1 MDNRLTIVTPTFEK
15 HYLQFAKMV
24 KSISEKCLDKHKL
37 EIIAVLEHKNIE
49 LFSKIVD
56 DNPTLSLRLITTED
70 ILQKLNI
77 SDTPDGFLR
86 RVGKFTFQSMKKFG
100 GILYANTNWSLVL
113 DSETVFF
120 NEFSA
125 EKILNDY
132 KTQKYVFFTNTKPRG
147 EKWKTSLG
155 YKINENTAEAL
166 KIDPITHW
174 YMEIFHWFYE
184 KEKVEDLIFNKL
196 GNPWLNEINETQ
208 KQIDYSECI
217 LYYAYLR
224 EYHEKEYCFINLS
237 NALDEYVENVIA
249 KRFILSDLP
258 FSLHGNDFLLSIVG
272 ANEVHYLKDFF
283 EHYKIPF
290 IRLEPAY
297 ITPGYISELEKL
309 PNICATVS
317 SQYLMWMDKKI
328 AICLSGKFTHDEFRG
343 YEQQVRH
350 LLGFVA
356 GVDCDIY
363 IHGWKQAC
371 EPFIIDTINPK
382 KYLFESSPNFKYLA
396 DKINFEESSFRKPGR
411 DEGTL
416 SMFYSMEKCFSLIDD
431 IEQYDYIIRMRP
443 DIYSEYSL
451 KEILFSISDNG
462 NYLNNVIYVPSNFQ
476 AKGMN
481 DQFAIGRTLLMKKY
495 FSMYSY
501 IEKNIE
507 RLFFNPESML
517 IRYLLD
523 QKIGVALLDMPY
535 ALHRGVSVRPW
546 RTAQIISEQENVWW
560 SKTVHIAKLQDLSY
574 HYKER
579 YISGKLLNSLPRNIR
594 LLGKVANEEG
604 FILIESYD
612 YDPYVSARAV
622 KKIFGINI
630 PCKIKSLKS
639 ITSYEH
645 NNYSSYYCIE
655 INKSNDLII
664 HQTISDGKTVKN
676 ADIVCSSYT
685 LLRENALELVPV
697 TIAVKGISLIR
708 KLFRFFR
715 GKAIKAK
722 LKIMRKF
729 S

>member
-208 KQIDYSECI
+208 KQIDYFECI

-249 KRFILSDLP
+249 KRFIKQYS
-258 FSLHGNDFLLSIVG
+258 FS
-272 ANEVHYLKDFF
+272 
-283 EHYKIPF
+283 
-290 IRLEPAY
+290 
-297 ITPGYISELEKL
+297 
-309 PNICATVS
+309 
-317 SQYLMWMDKKI
+317 W
-328 AICLSGKFTHDEFRG
+328 
-343 YEQQVRH
+343 
-350 LLGFVA
+350 
-356 GVDCDIY
+356 
-363 IHGWKQAC
+363 
-371 EPFIIDTINPK
+371 
-382 KYLFESSPNFKYLA
+382 
-396 DKINFEESSFRKPGR
+396 
-411 DEGTL
+411 
-416 SMFYSMEKCFSLIDD
+416 
-431 IEQYDYIIRMRP
+431 
-443 DIYSEYSL
+443 YSL
-451 KEILFSISDNG
+451 K
-462 NYLNNVIYVPSNFQ
+462 
-476 AKGMN
+476 
-481 DQFAIGRTLLMKKY
+481 
-495 FSMYSY
+495 
-501 IEKNIE
+501 
-507 RLFFNPESML
+507 
-517 IRYLLD
+517 
-523 QKIGVALLDMPY
+523 Y
-535 ALHRGVSVRPW
+535 A
-546 RTAQIISEQENVWW
+546 
-560 SKTVHIAKLQDLSY
+560 
-574 HYKER
+574 
-579 YISGKLLNSLPRNIR
+579 
-594 LLGKVANEEG
+594 
-604 FILIESYD
+604 
-612 YDPYVSARAV
+612 
-622 KKIFGINI
+622 
-630 PCKIKSLKS
+630 
-639 ITSYEH
+639 
-645 NNYSSYYCIE
+645 
-655 INKSNDLII
+655 
-664 HQTISDGKTVKN
+664 
-676 ADIVCSSYT
+676 
-685 LLRENALELVPV
+685 
-697 TIAVKGISLIR
+697 
-708 KLFRFFR
+708 
-715 GKAIKAK
+715 
-722 LKIMRKF
+722 
-729 S
+729 